1 MNRFLLFREKEN
13 DQRSGM
19 GERVGKSV
27 GMGASRFVGSTD
39 WS

>member
-19 GERVGKSV
+19 AERVGKGV
-27 GMGASRFVGSTD
+27 GMGTSRLVGSTD